1 MEMEMGKGKGYEY
14 GGTGRWCESN
24 EQMASGKKSV
34 GADSL
39 RREGSEGSRTKAMRA

>member
-34 GADSL
+34 GRAA
-39 RREGSEGSRTKAMRA
+39 KAAEQKP